1 MTIQRG
7 ERTVDL
13 DDEVEYGKPLPIPDQ
28 ASRPFFDGTLRGE
41 LLLQRCDTCGT
52 WMWPVRV
59 RCIACFGD
67 ELSWAPAAGTGTVYS
82 FTMVHQVFDPGF
94 AGEVPYNVAFVDLT
108 EGVRVITNIVGI
120 ADDELRIGLP
130 VVATFEPISDEFALP
145 KFRPAQEG
153 E

>member
-1 MTIQRG
+1 
-7 ERTVDL
+7 
-13 DDEVEYGKPLPIPDQ
+13 
-28 ASRPFFDGTLRGE
+28 
-41 LLLQRCDTCGT
+41 
-52 WMWPVRV
+52 
-59 RCIACFGD
+59 
-67 ELSWAPAAGTGTVYS
+67 
-82 FTMVHQVFDPGF
+82 MVHQVFDPGF